1 MQFFDLHCDTAYRCF
16 KEGLHLGD
24 ERLAVTPKK
33 AQGLSD
39 WHQCFAVFISD
50 ETENPFSIYKA
61 MLEGFK
67 AELADKPPFLTPYF
81 TLEGASLIDS
91 SEKVEVLKHDGIRA
105 VALTWNGENQIAG
118 GAKSDKGLTDF
129 GKSVI
134 KALNKNKIFTDL
146 SHLNEKSFYKAV
158 EIAEYPIATHSD
170 CRALCDNKRNL
181 YDKQIELIAEK
192 GGIIGL
198 CFYPEFLRG
207 DAIGGIYQN
216 ICHLLYKGYEDNIAI
231 GSDFDGGV
239 MAENLDGI
247 DKIPKLFEYLEKKG
261 LEKSILNKIFYTNAL
276 KCFDKTKP
284 LI

>member
-1 MQFFDLHCDTAYRCF
+1 
-16 KEGLHLGD
+16 
-24 ERLAVTPKK
+24 
-33 AQGLSD
+33 
-39 WHQCFAVFISD
+39 
-50 ETENPFSIYKA
+50 
-61 MLEGFK
+61 MLDGFK

-91 SEKVEVLKHDGIRA
+91 GEKVEVLKQDGIRA
-105 VALTWNGENQIAG
+105 VTLTWNGENQIAG
-118 GAKSDKGLTDF
+118 GVKSDKCLTDF
-129 GKSVI
+129 GKSII

-158 EIAEYPIATHSD
+158 EIAEWPIATHSN

-181 YDKQIELIAEK
+181 YDKQIKLIAEK

-207 DAIGGIYQN
+207 DVFEAIYQN
-216 ICHLLYKGYEDNIAI
+216 ISHLLYMGFENHIAI

-247 DKIPKLFEYLEKKG
+247 DKIPKLFEYLEEKG
-261 LEKSILNKIFYTNAL
+261 LEKSILDKIFYTNAL